1 MRRVTALL
9 LCLAVMVSNFIVL
22 PDISKAAADDFVVSA
37 SYITPDFIKQGT
49 EFEFEVAITNVSG
62 SAKNVN
68 TVGVKNGASFNTIS
82 TFKFTP
88 GVLQNGDTV
97 LAKARLKSADGSET
111 VIVTLA
117 GGLDYYIDLHEFFV
131 PLKDREPKLNISGDV
146 IFPSGEAGQEIKFD
160 LPIKNTSKYNAQS
173 VVVTLD
179 IADIKEF
186 PFDLSGTSMSKQI
199 TTISGNQTKNI
210 PLTYMVRKDAMQK
223 SYPIK
228 YKMVYSNGYGDSFES
243 TETIY
248 VKINSDY
255 VPPQVEAFKTEYMS
269 TSLQPQKELVAGQE
283 NLVKVFI
290 RNNGQSTSK
299 NILVKLEGFK
309 SDVLTL
315 LDSNNQK
322 IVPMLASKGQT
333 QLNFI
338 IKPNKAL
345 KSGYY
350 PVTYTSEYKDEF
362 GNAQKVTNEI
372 FLPVRGTT
380 GMVSDVS
387 VVKLSAPSTVK
398 GTGKDF
404 QVVASIKNHSTYQVE
419 NLKVMLEMDPALVP
433 KTISIVNIEKLAP
446 GETKDIKFTV
456 FAGPAAESKN
466 YPITVKLSTE
476 GSEAITGGYVGV
488 FVNGSAGVG
497 TPRVMITGYEFEG
510 DNVNAGEPFD
520 IKLTFQNTNA
530 KDKIQN
536 LKITL
541 SPDGDL
547 LPVKSSNAFFI
558 DALGPKASFTKKIT
572 LKTKGALEGEDAS
585 TIFKI
590 EYEDT
595 SGKAMPLVEEKI
607 SLPIVQPTRFEVGEP
622 KLPMEVFVGEPARI
636 TIDFYNMGKAKVR
649 NLMVKSEGDFD
660 ARNKSYY
667 YGNFDS
673 GKTDYYDLNLT
684 AFKEGEMEV
693 KVQFSYE
700 NAIGQVKTIDKS
712 FKLNVVPAP
721 VYEEVDPN
729 LVPPEEATGPSKW
742 IFVGVGAAVI
752 VVGVVIWRKRR
763 AKKLREQELEF
774 DE

>member
-9 LCLAVMVSNFIVL
+9 LCLTIMMSSIIVL
-22 PDISKAAADDFVVSA
+22 PDISKAAYDDYTISANYFAPDVIRKGTSFEIEIAITNNTNTTRTPGTPVVSA
-37 SYITPDFIKQGT
+37 PASF
-49 EFEFEVAITNVSG
+49 SG
-62 SAKNVN
+62 SFSNPGTFQSGETK
-68 TVGVKNGASFNTIS
+68 IS
-82 TFKFTP
+82 
-88 GVLQNGDTV
+88 
-97 LAKARLKSADGSET
+97 KARLTAVDGSTILGITLSGSTYYIEVDVLAAGENTSTRQPVLTFAGNVKFPGGKSDET
-111 VIVTLA
+111 VT
-117 GGLDYYIDLHEFFV
+117 
-131 PLKDREPKLNISGDV
+131 
-146 IFPSGEAGQEIKFD
+146 FD
-160 LPIKNTSKYNAQS
+160 LPVKNNSKYAAYN
-173 VVVTLD
+173 VVITPE
-179 IADIKEF
+179 IADTKEF
-186 PFDLSGTSMSKQI
+186 PFELDSMNLSHTVKMVGA
-199 TTISGNQTKNI
+199 NQTITI
-210 PLTYMVRKDAMQK
+210 PITAKIRKDAVTK
-223 SYPIK
+223 TYPV
-228 YKMVYSNGYGDSFES
+228 KMRIVYSNGYGDGGSSDAIF
-243 TETIY
+243 Y
-248 VKINSDY
+248 VNVNSDY
-255 VPPQVEAFKTEYMS
+255 VPPQVEAFKTEYTS
-269 TSLQPQKELVAGQE
+269 TSLQAQKELVAGQE

-290 RNNGQSTSK
+290 RNNGHSTSK

-322 IVPMLASKGQT
+322 VVPMLASKGQT
-333 QLNFI
+333 QLNFM

-350 PVTYTSEYKDEF
+350 PVTYTAEYKDEF

-404 QVVASIKNHSTYQVE
+404 QVVASIKNHSTYEVE

-488 FVNGSAGVG
+488 FVNGSSGVG

-590 EYEDT
+590 EYEDA

-729 LVPPEEATGPSKW
+729 MVPPEEATTGPSKW
-742 IFVGVGAAVI
+742 IYVGVGAAVI